1 MMAITD
7 ACLIAATRRQV
18 LAGLA
23 AGGVLAP
30 LGAIAQAWA
39 PHRNVEF
46 IVPAAAGSTMDLLA
60 RLIAEIWQKRS
71 IVTAPVAVIAK
82 GGGGGALAWSYVSRR
97 TGDGHY
103 LSISGPTLLA
113 NDIRKVGDVSYRDVT
128 PIAKLFTEYTCF
140 VVNAASPL
148 KTAGDLVNAL
158 KSSRPPSV
166 AVAPG
171 LGSSSHIA
179 LLKLA
184 RAAGIDSNQLTIIPF
199 KGANES
205 VTAVVGNHIDVTS
218 GTIAVVLPMIEAGKL
233 RPIAV
238 TAPQRLT
245 GTLAA
250 VPTWREAGLEVVEGN
265 WRGVVGPKDLGQ
277 SEVTYWGEKLGRTVE
292 TPEWAEALRRNDW
305 NADFGVGSEARRFLD
320 AQYVE
325 MAATLAGVERNR

>member
-1 MMAITD
+1 MTD
-7 ACLIAATRRQV
+7 GCLFAATRREV
-18 LAGLA
+18 VAGLA
-23 AGGVLAP
+23 AAGLTPRA
-30 LGAIAQAWA
+30 AIAQAWA

-60 RLIAEIWQKRS
+60 RLIAEIWQKRA
-71 IVTAPVAVIAK
+71 IVTTPVAVIAK
-82 GGGGGALAWSYVSRR
+82 GGGGGALAWSYVSRKTR
-97 TGDGHY
+97 DGHY
-103 LSISGPTLLA
+103 LAISGPTLLA

-184 RAAGIDSNQLTIIPF
+184 RAAAIDSNQLTIIPF

-218 GTIAVVLPMIEAGKL
+218 GTIAVVLPMIESGNL

-250 VPTWREAGLEVVEGN
+250 VPIWREAGLDVVEGN

-277 SEVTYWGEKLGRTVE
+277 SEVTYWGEKLARAVE
-292 TPEWAEALRRNDW
+292 TAEWAEALRRNDW

-320 AQYVE
+320 AQYID
-325 MAATLAGVERNR
+325 MAATLAGVERNK